1 MISNVNYSRT
11 VYGDRDT
18 EREIRAEQV
27 RLLYADN
34 PTAIAVS
41 GVVAAVLVWLLHGQ
55 SDATLLWAWFLVLLV
70 ISSVRLA
77 LVACYRRCRPASD
90 DHGKWLY
97 LFALGTIAAGAVWG
111 VAAPLLIPPVGPGH
125 AAVVVICLTGVA
137 AGAVT
142 SLSWH
147 YPVALAFIVPALLPT
162 LVHFSMTRTPVGES
176 VAVLVALFLLGM
188 GVISRRM
195 ARHGK
200 ENLRLRLETDRQR
213 DELAAQEA
221 HYRGLVESTSAVF
234 WEQDPETFGF
244 TFVSSTVESVLGY
257 PVTDWLRGRRF
268 WIDHLHPDDR
278 TWVPDQFEAALFDQ
292 RETTY
297 EYRMI
302 AADGS
307 TVWLRDMASAT
318 IRDGRTVKHVGVM
331 LDITERKRIESE
343 LAYVSGLQATLVEIS
358 PWLIAADGDASD
370 SAIEKALGEIGRYCD
385 VAHSYLFRYRDQG
398 RVMDNTHE
406 WCAADIPPQI
416 DSLQAMACSELP
428 ALTDAMQRGK
438 PVVIPNVAE
447 LDDSWAAERA
457 RLQRLGIR
465 SAVLV
470 PVAIGTRI
478 AGFLGFDAVAEE
490 RRWERD
496 EIRLLRVLA
505 DLLGATLERAEV
517 SAALSASEARY
528 REVLESINEVI
539 FRTDAEDR
547 FTFLNSAW
555 ETITGFDLNA
565 SLGRRQVDFVHSED
579 QAEYSNEQASLVAG
593 QHDASRLEIRYLT
606 HDGSVRWLGIEARAI
621 RDDAGQVFGT
631 TGLMRDVTVQREA
644 ERRMRYLAH
653 HDALTGLPNR
663 SLALDR
669 LAQMIKGVQ
678 RSGVSIAALFVD
690 LDGFKKINDTI
701 GHQAGDEVLVL
712 AAERLAEHVR
722 DGDTVAR
729 LSGDE
734 FLVLL
739 RDVREPEAAAVV
751 ADKLLDRFRV
761 PFHLGDRGLFLS
773 ASIGIAIAPADG
785 ETPEELL
792 RNADTAM
799 YHAKDAGR
807 DTYCLFTESMSWNIA
822 RRLAIEGEL
831 RAAIAHESIEVAF
844 QPIVNLTTGEI
855 VGAEALA
862 RWYSDELG
870 EVESAEFVPLAEQAD
885 LIGPLGNLVLERAL
899 DQAARW
905 RAQWCGDFWVSVNVS
920 PQQFT
925 AVDLVATIAAH
936 LHTRN
941 LPGEALAIEIT
952 EGVLLAHRRYVTT
965 ALAGLRD
972 LGVRIAMDDFGT
984 GYASLSYLRDYP
996 FDTLKI
1002 DSSFI
1007 RGIDSKSDHRALVD
1021 STLRLAHAFPLRA
1034 IAEGL
1039 ETAAELAVVRELG
1052 CEFGQGYLFGY
1063 PTDAATFELALSAHD
1078 EPPAVP

>member
-1 MISNVNYSRT
+1 MISSRT
-11 VYGDRDT
+11 AYGDRDA

-34 PTAIAVS
+34 PAAIAVS
-41 GVVAAVLVWLLHGQ
+41 GVVAAVLVWLLQGQ
-55 SDATLLWAWFLVLLV
+55 TDATLLWGWFLVLLV
-70 ISSVRLA
+70 ICGVRLG
-77 LVACYRRCRPASD
+77 LVAWYRRCRPASD
-90 DHGKWLY
+90 DHGKWFY
-97 LFALGTIAAGAVWG
+97 LFVLGTVAAGVVWG
-111 VAAPLLIPPVGPGH
+111 VAAPLLIPPVGSEH
-125 AAVVVICLTGVA
+125 AAVIVICLIGVA
-137 AGAVT
+137 AGAVN

-147 YPVALAFIVPALLPT
+147 YPVALAFLVPTLLPT
-162 LVHFSMTRTPVGES
+162 VVHFSMTRTPVGE
-176 VAVLVALFLLGM
+176 ALAMLVALFLLGM
-188 GVISRRM
+188 GVMSHRM
-195 ARHGK
+195 ARHAT

-244 TFVSSTVESVLGY
+244 TFISSTVESVLGY
-257 PVTDWLRGRRF
+257 PVRNWLWSRRF
-268 WIDHLHPDDR
+268 WLEHLHPDDR
-278 TWVPDQFEAALFDQ
+278 NWVPDQFEAALLDQ
-292 RETTY
+292 HEKTY

-307 TVWLRDMASAT
+307 TVWLRDMASVT

-331 LDITERKRIESE
+331 LDITERKRMESE

-358 PWLIAADGDASD
+358 PWLIAADFDASD

-406 WCAADIPPQI
+406 WRAADIPPHI

-438 PVVIPNVAE
+438 PVVIAQVAA

-457 RLQRLGIR
+457 LLNKLGIR

-478 AGFLGFDAVAEE
+478 DGFLGFDAVAKE
-490 RRWERD
+490 RRWERE

-505 DLLGATLERAEV
+505 DLLGATLERVEV

-528 REVLESINEVI
+528 RDVLESINEVI
-539 FRTDAEDR
+539 FRTDLEGR

-555 ETITGFDLNA
+555 ETITGFDLDA

-579 QAEYSNEQASLVAG
+579 QTECLNEQACLVAG
-593 QHDASRLEIRYLT
+593 QRDTSQLEIRYLT
-606 HDGSVRWLGIEARAI
+606 HDGSVRWLGIEARAM
-621 RDDAGQVFGT
+621 RDDVGRVLGT

-644 ERRMRYLAH
+644 ERHMRYLAH

-669 LAQMIKGVQ
+669 LDQMIKGVQ

-690 LDGFKKINDTI
+690 LDGFKKINDSI

-712 AAERLAEHVR
+712 ASKRLAEHVR

-739 RDVREPEAAAVV
+739 RDVREPEAVGVV
-751 ADKLLDRFRV
+751 ADKLLERFRA
-761 PFHLGDRGLFLS
+761 PFHLGDRGLFVS
-773 ASIGIAIAPADG
+773 ASIGIAIAPANG

-807 DTYCLFTESMSWNIA
+807 DTYCLFTESMNSNIA
-822 RRLAIEGEL
+822 RRLTIEREL

-844 QPIVNLTTGEI
+844 QPIVHLTSGET

-862 RWYSDELG
+862 RWYSNELG
-870 EVESAEFVPLAEQAD
+870 EVDSAEFVPLAEQAD

-899 DQAARW
+899 DQVAMW
-905 RAQWCGDFWVSVNVS
+905 RAHLRSDFWVSVNVS

-925 AVDLVATIAAH
+925 GPDLVATIAAH
-936 LHTRN
+936 LHSRN
-941 LPGEALAIEIT
+941 LPGDALAIEIT
-952 EGVLLAHRRYVTT
+952 EGVLLGRHRYVAA

-1007 RGIDSKSDHRALVD
+1007 RGIDSKNDHRALVD
-1021 STLRLAHAFPLRA
+1021 SSLRLAHAFPLRA
-1034 IAEGL
+1034 IAEGV
-1039 ETAAELAVVRELG
+1039 ETEAELAVVRELG
-1052 CEFGQGYLFGY
+1052 CEFAQGYLFGY

-1078 EPPAVP
+1078 GPPAIP